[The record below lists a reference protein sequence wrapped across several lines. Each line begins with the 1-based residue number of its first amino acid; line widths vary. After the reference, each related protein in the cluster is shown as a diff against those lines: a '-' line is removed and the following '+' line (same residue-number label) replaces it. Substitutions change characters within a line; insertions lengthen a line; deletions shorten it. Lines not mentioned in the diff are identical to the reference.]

1 MGLRINT
8 NIEAMEIH
16 RQLVLT
22 NNKLGDSLKRISSGY
37 RINSAKD
44 DASGFA
50 VANMFKAK
58 ISSMRVAYQN
68 GSEANSMLQVADGAY
83 NKIYDVLVRM
93 KDLATQA
100 ASGQ

>member
-8 NIEAMEIH
+8 NLEALGI
-16 RQLVLT
+16 L
-22 NNKLGDSLKRISSGY
+22 NNLRKSDRRKSDSLKRLSSGT

-44 DASGFA
+44 DASGLA
-50 VANMFKAK
+50 IANRFKSQ

-68 GSEANSMLQVADGAY
+68 TLEAQSMLQVADGGY
-83 NKIYDVLVRM
+83 SGIHDILIRM

-100 ASGQ
+100 AGL